1 MKFIGICLITQDVL
15 TLAKFYENVLGVQAS
30 GDAVHME
37 LSTAKTGLTIFSV
50 EGMEAM
56 APDSTLG
63 LGTGN
68 VILGFEVDDV
78 DAEYVRI
85 HELDV
90 ELVMPPKTHPWGRR
104 SFWFRDPDGNIV
116 DFYC

>member
-1 MKFIGICLITQDVL
+1 MIFNGICLITQDVL
-15 TLAKFYENVLGVQAS
+15 TLAKFYEKILCVHAN

-37 LSTAKTGLTIFSV
+37 LSMKKTGLTIFSM
-50 EGMEAM
+50 EGMEDM

-78 DAEYVRI
+78 DAEYERMK
-85 HELDV
+85 ELHV
-90 ELVMPPKTHPWGRR
+90 KFVMLPTTHPWGRR

-116 DFYC
+116 DFYT